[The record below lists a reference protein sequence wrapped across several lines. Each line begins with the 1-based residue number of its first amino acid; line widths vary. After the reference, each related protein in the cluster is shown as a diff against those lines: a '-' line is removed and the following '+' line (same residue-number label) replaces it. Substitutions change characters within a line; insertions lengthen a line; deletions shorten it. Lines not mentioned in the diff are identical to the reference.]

1 LRRERND
8 PDAGIETQV
17 PSPTMTRV
25 TLREVRNDDLAT
37 FFEHQSDPEANRMAN
52 FPPRDRATFMA
63 HWARIL
69 VGSGTERTVEVDGAV
84 AGNVVSWVHNDE
96 RDVGYWIGREH
107 WGAGVATAALGAF
120 LTILEERPLF
130 AHVAEHNIGSI
141 RVLEKCGFA
150 LVDHVALSDEARTEA
165 RKEARTEEGTERLYR
180 LGTDSRS
187 AG

>member
-1 LRRERND
+1 MT
-8 PDAGIETQV
+8 ETQV
-17 PSPTMTRV
+17 PFAPMTGRI
-25 TLREVRNDDLAT
+25 TLRDVRDDDLAT

-84 AGNVVSWVHNDE
+84 AGYVVSWAHDDE

-130 AHVAEHNIGSI
+130 AHVAEHNVGSI

-150 LVDHVALSDEARTEA
+150 LVDHVALPD
-165 RKEARTEEGTERLYR
+165 EEGTERRYR
-180 LGTDSRS
+180 LG
-187 AG
+187 

>member
-1 LRRERND
+1 MTKT
-8 PDAGIETQV
+8 PGTETQV
-17 PSPTMTRV
+17 PSASMTRI
-25 TLREVRNDDLAT
+25 TLRDVQDDDLPI

-84 AGNVVSWVHNDE
+84 AGNVVSWVHDDE

-141 RVLEKCGFA
+141 RVLEKCGFT
-150 LVDHVALSDEARTEA
+150 LVDHVALPG
-165 RKEARTEEGTERLYR
+165 EEGIERRYR
-180 LGTDSRS
+180 LESSGS

>member
-1 LRRERND
+1 MRRERND
-8 PDAGIETQV
+8 PDARIETQV
-17 PSPTMTRV
+17 PSPIMTRV
-25 TLREVRNDDLAT
+25 TLREVRDDDLAT
-37 FFEHQSDPEANRMAN
+37 FFEHQSDPEASRMAN

-69 VGSGTERTVEVDGAV
+69 VGSGTERTVEADGAV
-84 AGNVVSWVHNDE
+84 AGYIVSWTHDDE

-150 LVDHVALSDEARTEA
+150 LVDNVALPDEARN
-165 RKEARTEEGTERLYR
+165 EEGTERLYR
-180 LGTDSRS
+180 LETDSRS